1 MAAYYADAGVAGRG
15 GEPRGGLMGK
25 LGTLAASGTDTARW
39 KKGLQALGSKTKEGV
54 SSLSSATKSATAH
67 SLSAVSHASQ
77 AASHAVSAR
86 LTHDPAGA
94 LASPAAVA
102 ALLSP
107 GAPKAQP
114 ADAQLTVADFLDPA
128 APLLSP
134 EACTRVC
141 NALSVKPQLDSLLAT
156 LEASAGFTGGAGCD
170 EPAAAHADWTLSPQV
185 TGMFGEVNSAV
196 AAAVDAELR
205 PLLQWLPHTLP
216 AALTD
221 RVRPRPG
228 PLPACAPA
236 RRLTAA
242 DGG

>member
-1 MAAYYADAGVAGRG
+1 MGFSSCAQAW

-102 ALLSP
+102 ALLGGSNS
-107 GAPKAQP
+107 
-114 ADAQLTVADFLDPA
+114 L
-128 APLLSP
+128 PL
-134 EACTRVC
+134 
-141 NALSVKPQLDSLLAT
+141 
-156 LEASAGFTGGAGCD
+156 AGCLHR
-170 EPAAAHADWTLSPQV
+170 EAGLRSQLAGLPPPAGIL
-185 TGMFGEVNSAV
+185 G
-196 AAAVDAELR
+196 
-205 PLLQWLPHTLP
+205 
-216 AALTD
+216 
-221 RVRPRPG
+221 PG
-228 PLPACAPA
+228 TPKIQKI
-236 RRLTAA
+236 
-242 DGG
+242 